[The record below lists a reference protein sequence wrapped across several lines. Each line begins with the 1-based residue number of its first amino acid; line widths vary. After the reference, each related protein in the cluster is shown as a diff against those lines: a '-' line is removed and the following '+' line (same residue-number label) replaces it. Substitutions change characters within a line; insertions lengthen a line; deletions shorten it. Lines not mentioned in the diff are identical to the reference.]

1 MAQQVVASRHRP
13 ALRPPPAAA
22 FAKLLA
28 AALLPLRQCAL
39 SCAMI
44 SLPIVTARRRAPG
57 VGVGSLNVS
66 KRRASAGEPVAAP
79 AAAPEPGD
87 PQAGPSRSARKR
99 QAEAL
104 QKLGVGLTRMRPAKL
119 RELQQHLHLPEA
131 LLEALLE
138 VHRLRSGP
146 ALARQRQYIGR
157 LMREVEPEPIER
169 ALAEF
174 SRSGDAKMPR

>member
-1 MAQQVVASRHRP
+1 VPRP
-13 ALRPPPAAA
+13 GHGESGDDGAIRAAGRDGGA
-22 FAKLLA
+22 DA
-28 AALLPLRQCAL
+28 ADEAEER
-39 SCAMI
+39 
-44 SLPIVTARRRAPG
+44 
-57 VGVGSLNVS
+57 
-66 KRRASAGEPVAAP
+66 
-79 AAAPEPGD
+79 
-87 PQAGPSRSARKR
+87 PSRSARKR

-131 LLEALLE
+131 LFEAILE

>member
-1 MAQQVVASRHRP
+1 LRNTLDKRP
-13 ALRPPPAAA
+13 STTGGPSEAGT
-22 FAKLLA
+22 
-28 AALLPLRQCAL
+28 
-39 SCAMI
+39 SEH
-44 SLPIVTARRRAPG
+44 SAPG
-57 VGVGSLNVS
+57 SDT
-66 KRRASAGEPVAAP
+66 
-79 AAAPEPGD
+79 GD
-87 PQAGPSRSARKR
+87 DEAVERPSRSARKR

-119 RELQQHLHLPEA
+119 RELQLHLQLPEA
-131 LLEALLE
+131 LFEALLE

-157 LMREVEPEPIER
+157 LMRDVDPLPIER

>member
-1 MAQQVVASRHRP
+1 MRAGSRDGG
-13 ALRPPPAAA
+13 ADAADEA
-22 FAKLLA
+22 ED
-28 AALLPLRQCAL
+28 R
-39 SCAMI
+39 
-44 SLPIVTARRRAPG
+44 
-57 VGVGSLNVS
+57 
-66 KRRASAGEPVAAP
+66 
-79 AAAPEPGD
+79 
-87 PQAGPSRSARKR
+87 PSRSARKR
-99 QAEAL
+99 QAETL

-131 LLEALLE
+131 LFEALLE

-157 LMREVEPEPIER
+157 LMRAVEPEPIER

>member
-1 MAQQVVASRHRP
+1 MISLCDCNSA
-13 ALRPPPAAA
+13 PPPACAA
-22 FAKLLA
+22 WGAYL
-28 AALLPLRQCAL
+28 
-39 SCAMI
+39 
-44 SLPIVTARRRAPG
+44 
-57 VGVGSLNVS
+57 S
-66 KRRASAGEPVAAP
+66 KRRSSVGSPPAEASAAGLGRDAADHDADTGGDGDRG
-79 AAAPEPGD
+79 AAGD
-87 PQAGPSRSARKR
+87 EGYERPSRSARKR

-119 RELQQHLHLPEA
+119 RELQQQLGLPET
-131 LLEALLE
+131 LFEAILE

-157 LMREVEPEPIER
+157 LMRDVDPLPIER